1 MSSAGS
7 FHWQQEIHSWAAPEV
22 WTADEEL
29 LWHWVNQLSAHQEQH
44 CNTESKQITHK
55 WVSNY
60 RFGPFL
66 KITEHALDVFEVG
79 GKRSIMKG
87 KIPLPGCAALS
98 HTHTQKKTLD
108 CHTTQK
114 QVKYIFNYFK
124 KKSSILKDLQ
134 SKSFL
139 RRLPLA
145 RHTYTVNGR
154 PWYTIKFTAQLTLR
168 RAFRPDSLRESQKG
182 FNKRHTHSWKHQNLW
197 I

>member
-1 MSSAGS
+1 MSFKLPVWSLS
-7 FHWQQEIHSWAAPEV
+7 QNHWTCPWC
-22 WTADEEL
+22 
-29 LWHWVNQLSAHQEQH
+29 LWSRRQ
-44 CNTESKQITHK
+44 
-55 WVSNY
+55 
-60 RFGPFL
+60 
-66 KITEHALDVFEVG
+66 TEHNERENTTSRM
-79 GKRSIMKG
+79 RS
-87 KIPLPGCAALS
+87 PVT
-98 HTHTQKKTLD
+98 HTHTKKKTLD

-168 RAFRPDSLRESQKG
+168 RTFRPDSLRESQKG